1 MSDFAA
7 MECTHG
13 ETTMDG
19 FVAMPEGTGP
29 HAAVLLFPGA
39 TGTGPTFEKRARE
52 LAALGYLAVG
62 INVYGKGADLSS
74 EQAAG
79 AHFMALLQ
87 QPDEIRARVLA
98 WVDALA
104 AREDVDAA
112 RMAAIGYCFGGK
124 CVFELARG
132 GGDVKAVV
140 GFHGLLETHAPAQK
154 GEVKARVVAWCAGQD
169 PYAPA
174 EHIDGFRAE
183 MAAAGVAHQVTVFSD
198 AQHSFSDPD
207 HDGLQPGIAYD
218 AVADAVSWA
227 GTVAFL
233 GEVLAA

>member
-62 INVYGKGADLSS
+62 IDVYGKGADLSS
-74 EQAAG
+74 PEAAG
-79 AHFMALLQ
+79 QHFMALLQ
-87 QPDEIRARVLA
+87 QPDELRARVLA

-104 AREDVDAA
+104 ARPDVDAA
-112 RMAAIGYCFGGK
+112 RMAALGYCFGGK

-140 GFHGLLETHAPAQK
+140 GFHGLLETHAPAQA

-169 PYAPA
+169 PYAPVSISRA
-174 EHIDGFRAE
+174 FAPDGGGLSDCAS
-183 MAAAGVAHQVTVFSD
+183 VTVLLRR
-198 AQHSFSDPD
+198 ALQLSDPD

-218 AVADAVSWA
+218 AVADAVLTGREQASVA
-227 GTVAFL
+227 G
-233 GEVLAA
+233 